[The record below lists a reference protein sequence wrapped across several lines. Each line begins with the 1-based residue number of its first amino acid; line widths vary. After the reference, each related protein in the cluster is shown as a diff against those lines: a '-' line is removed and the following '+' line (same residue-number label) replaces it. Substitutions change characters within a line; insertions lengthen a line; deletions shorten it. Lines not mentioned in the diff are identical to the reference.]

1 MQELEQ
7 KLNYCFHDRELL
19 RTALT
24 HSSYANEH
32 NCASN
37 ERLEFVG
44 DSVLG
49 MVTASHLYLQFPTL
63 PEGKMTKLRAELVC
77 EQSLRDVAEQ
87 LELGK
92 YLMLGRGEESSGG
105 RSRSSILADC
115 VEAVIAA
122 IYLDGGMEPARRLI
136 DTRILSKLE
145 GTGSTLMRDWKTE
158 LQELIQQKPGHTLCY
173 QMIGESGPDHMK
185 RFQASVSCDGNEI
198 GTGEGKTK
206 KEAEQMAA
214 RAALDVLNA
223 NAAGTEK

>member
-1 MQELEQ
+1 MDALER
-7 KLNYCFHDRELL
+7 KLHYRFRDRELL

-32 NCASN
+32 HCASN

-49 MVTASHLYLQFPTL
+49 MVTASHLYLRFPEL
-63 PEGKMTKLRAELVC
+63 PEGRMTKLRAELVC
-77 EQSLRDVAEQ
+77 EQSLREVAEE
-87 LELGK
+87 LELGQ

-105 RSRSSILADC
+105 RSRPSILADC

-122 IYLDGGMEPARRLI
+122 VYLDGGMDPARKLI

-145 GTGSTLMRDWKTE
+145 ESGSALMRDWKTE
-158 LQELIQQKPGHTLCY
+158 LQELIQQKPGRILSYHLL
-173 QMIGESGPDHMK
+173 GESGPDHMK
-185 RFQASVSCDGNEI
+185 RFQASVSCDGKEI

-214 RAALDVLNA
+214 RAALLALTAD
-223 NAAGTEK
+223 